1 MNFDGLRDG
10 RQKERERMTKPKEEE
25 EKKRTIVRERGE
37 NKSGATK

>member
-1 MNFDGLRDG
+1 LGDKKKRK
-10 RQKERERMTKPKEEE
+10 RQGSSKE

>member
-1 MNFDGLRDG
+1 
-10 RQKERERMTKPKEEE
+10 MTKPKEEE